1 MKLTNVGHI
10 EISVKRAKTE
20 PFVFWCL
27 YYLFKHSS
35 SHKKVKEG
43 GGYRNYDRAGVRQNQ
58 SIFYCCKKLTI
69 VQVSNILFIHER

>member
-43 GGYRNYDRAGVRQNQ
+43 GGGIGTMTVLELDKIRAFFTVAK
-58 SIFYCCKKLTI
+58 S
-69 VQVSNILFIHER
+69 